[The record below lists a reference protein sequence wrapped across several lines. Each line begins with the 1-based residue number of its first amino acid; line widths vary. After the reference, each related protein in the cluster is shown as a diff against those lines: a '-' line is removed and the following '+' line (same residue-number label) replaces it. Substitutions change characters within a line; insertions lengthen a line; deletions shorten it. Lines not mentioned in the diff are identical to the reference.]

1 MEKRTWAYKGEVT
14 HSPRLAL
21 SIRARQKKVRTG
33 PESASYIMMDLHEPT
48 ADHSIVILLYAPVL
62 VILQWYLKAE
72 LWSPSCIHI
81 KLLSVFTPLF
91 VHVLQSKSLLLSFRL
106 QIGWFSI
113 PVQLLKI
120 VFYLHCSVGG
130 PLHHYLLPADD
141 RMIGF
146 LLGFSM
152 VLLAECY
159 WKYSSKIL
167 FFFPWNLLLFQ
178 SLYDLENR
186 GRILLTYFFVGMI
199 QFTDWNI
206 YFGVLACSCLQAS

>member
-14 HSPRLAL
+14 HSPRLTL
-21 SIRARQKKVRTG
+21 SIRARQKTVRIG
-33 PESASYIMMDLHEPT
+33 AKSASYIMMNLREPA

-81 KLLSVFTPLF
+81 KLFSVFTPLF

-152 VLLAECY
+152 VAECY

-167 FFFPWNLLLFQ
+167 FF
-178 SLYDLENR
+178 SR
-186 GRILLTYFFVGMI
+186 GICCFFKVYMIWRIEAGFSSPTFL
-199 QFTDWNI
+199 
-206 YFGVLACSCLQAS
+206 